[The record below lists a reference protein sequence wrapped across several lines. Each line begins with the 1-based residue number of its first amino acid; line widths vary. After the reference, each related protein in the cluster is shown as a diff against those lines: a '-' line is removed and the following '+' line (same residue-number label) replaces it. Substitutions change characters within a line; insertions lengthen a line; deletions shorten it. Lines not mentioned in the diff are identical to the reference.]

1 MLGASQ
7 LLEHLAAHPESL
19 PALPNDGVQ
28 APVISELKS
37 QPVPSANVGIS
48 DRQQEPK
55 GENIEQVLRD
65 LEELVDRDLTSNKLQ
80 GEEEKQASNSL
91 PEVDQMAQWPNNS
104 IAFPDISYPGIQHLP
119 NDMSDPSNS
128 STWLVHNVQTNSP
141 SLGPVSPPRSTLR
154 STPYKRGGGQG
165 GGQGVGQGG
174 QGQGGGQSGQICS
187 SRGGG
192 EEVACGQCG
201 WMFDNANFLQLHRVL
216 MHSRRRETKVLE
228 HSIILTSK
236 HLKNLN
242 NSIMCLCT
250 VGVAK
255 YKTS

>member
-1 MLGASQ
+1 
-7 LLEHLAAHPESL
+7 
-19 PALPNDGVQ
+19 
-28 APVISELKS
+28 
-37 QPVPSANVGIS
+37 
-48 DRQQEPK
+48 
-55 GENIEQVLRD
+55 
-65 LEELVDRDLTSNKLQ
+65 
-80 GEEEKQASNSL
+80 
-91 PEVDQMAQWPNNS
+91 MAQWPNNS

-128 STWLVHNVQTNSP
+128 STWLVQTNSP

-174 QGQGGGQSGQICS
+174 QGQGGGQSSQICS

>member
-1 MLGASQ
+1 MLLGASQ
-7 LLEHLAAHPESL
+7 LLEHLAAHPESS
-19 PALPNDGVQ
+19 PALPNINGVQ
-28 APVISELKS
+28 APGVSELKS
-37 QPVPSANVGIS
+37 QPVPSANNVGIS
-48 DRQQEPK
+48 ERQQEPK

-65 LEELVDRDLTSNKLQ
+65 LEELVDRDLTCNKLQ

-128 STWLVHNVQTNSP
+128 STWLVQTNSP

-165 GGQGVGQGG
+165 GGQGVGQGVG
-174 QGQGGGQSGQICS
+174 QGGQGGGQSSQICS
-187 SRGGG
+187 SRGGSD
-192 EEVACGQCG
+192 EVACGQCG

-216 MHSRRRETKVLE
+216 MHSRRRETKVRE
-228 HSIILTSK
+228 RSNTQTS
-236 HLKNLN
+236 
-242 NSIMCLCT
+242 
-250 VGVAK
+250 
-255 YKTS
+255 

>member
-1 MLGASQ
+1 MLLGASQ
-7 LLEHLAAHPESL
+7 LLEHLAAHPESS
-19 PALPNDGVQ
+19 PALPNINGVQ
-28 APVISELKS
+28 APGVSEPKS
-37 QPVPSANVGIS
+37 QPVPNANNVGIS
-48 DRQQEPK
+48 ERQQEPK

-65 LEELVDRDLTSNKLQ
+65 LEELVDRDLTCNKLQ

-128 STWLVHNVQTNSP
+128 STWLVQTNSP

-165 GGQGVGQGG
+165 GGQGAGQGAG
-174 QGQGGGQSGQICS
+174 QGGQGGGQSSQICS
-187 SRGGG
+187 SRGGS

-216 MHSRRRETKVLE
+216 MHSRRRETKVLK
-228 HSIILTSK
+228 HSDTQRS
-236 HLKNLN
+236 
-242 NSIMCLCT
+242 
-250 VGVAK
+250 
-255 YKTS
+255 

>member
-1 MLGASQ
+1 MVLGASQ
-7 LLEHLAAHPESL
+7 LLEHLAAHPESS
-19 PALPNDGVQ
+19 PALPNNGVQ
-28 APVISELKS
+28 APGVSELKS
-37 QPVPSANVGIS
+37 QPVPSANNVGIS
-48 DRQQEPK
+48 ERQQEPK

-65 LEELVDRDLTSNKLQ
+65 LEELVDRDLTCNKLQ

-128 STWLVHNVQTNSP
+128 STWLVQTNSP

-165 GGQGVGQGG
+165 GGQGVGQGVG
-174 QGQGGGQSGQICS
+174 QGGQGGGQSSQICS
-187 SRGGG
+187 SRGGSD
-192 EEVACGQCG
+192 EVACGQCG

-216 MHSRRRETKVLE
+216 MHTRRRETKVL
-228 HSIILTSK
+228 K
-236 HLKNLN
+236 H
-242 NSIMCLCT
+242 
-250 VGVAK
+250 
-255 YKTS
+255 

>member
-1 MLGASQ
+1 MLLGASQ
-7 LLEHLAAHPESL
+7 LLEHLAAHPESS
-19 PALPNDGVQ
+19 PALANNDGVQ
-28 APVISELKS
+28 TPGVSDLKS
-37 QPVPSANVGIS
+37 QPVPNANNVGTS
-48 DRQQEPK
+48 ERQQEPK

-65 LEELVDRDLTSNKLQ
+65 LEELVDRDLTCNKLQ

-128 STWLVHNVQTNSP
+128 STWLVQTNSP

-165 GGQGVGQGG
+165 VGQGGGQGGGQGVGQGG
-174 QGQGGGQSGQICS
+174 GQGEGQGIGQGGQGGGQSSQICS
-187 SRGGG
+187 SRGGS

-216 MHSRRRETKVLE
+216 MHSRRRETKVLK
-228 HSIILTSK
+228 HSDTQRS
-236 HLKNLN
+236 
-242 NSIMCLCT
+242 
-250 VGVAK
+250 
-255 YKTS
+255 